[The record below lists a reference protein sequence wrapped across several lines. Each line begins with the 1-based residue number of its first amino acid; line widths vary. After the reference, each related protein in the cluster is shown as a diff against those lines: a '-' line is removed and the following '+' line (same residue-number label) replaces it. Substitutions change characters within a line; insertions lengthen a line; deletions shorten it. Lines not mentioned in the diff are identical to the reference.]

1 MTFLVFFLLGYSS
14 ATTTN
19 YLFPGR
25 IFKLWLSLEFVIAQN
40 FHGQS
45 RFLAAIY
52 SIQHRFTSFYPLMLT
67 LQKCFP
73 SSLLKLYNNHLLL
86 FQVLCPPLYTT
97 VLCPLCTSNLYFSV
111 TITFLSTNFITY
123 FLTCFQNFLPNTSS
137 LLFLLNMFWQNAY
150 LKYS

>member
-14 ATTTN
+14 TTTTN
-19 YLFPGR
+19 SLFPGR
-25 IFKLWLSLEFVIAQN
+25 IFKLWLSLEFVIAPN

-45 RFLAAIY
+45 RFLAAIC

-67 LQKCFP
+67 LQNCFP
-73 SSLLKLYNNHLLL
+73 SSLFKLYNNHPLL

-97 VLCPLCTSNLYFSV
+97 VLCPLWTSNLYFSV

-123 FLTCFQNFLPNTSS
+123 FLTCFQNFLSNTSFPIIFIEH
-137 LLFLLNMFWQNAY
+137 FLTKCLP
-150 LKYS
+150 

>member
-14 ATTTN
+14 VTTTKS
-19 YLFPGR
+19 LFPGR
-25 IFKLWLSLEFVIAQN
+25 IFKLWLSLEFVIAPN

-45 RFLAAIY
+45 RFLAANY

-67 LQKCFP
+67 LQNCFP
-73 SSLLKLYNNHLLL
+73 SSLFKLYNNHPLL

-123 FLTCFQNFLPNTSS
+123 FLTCFQNFLPNTSFPIIFIKH
-137 LLFLLNMFWQNAY
+137 FLTKCLP
-150 LKYS
+150 